1 MNIHALFAKVNE
13 LDIDEREKGILKVI
27 MNLAV
32 RDYIRICAQNKEFPS
47 EIVLDTGVDVKQTPT
62 LSNLGIMIVPGIDDM
77 GREVRHIHIPME
89 LLNAWGKKATAS
101 FIHQ

>member
-1 MNIHALFAKVNE
+1 MNIHALFAKING
-13 LDIDEREKGILKVI
+13 LDVEEKEKGILKVI

-47 EIVLDTGVDVKQTPT
+47 EIVLDTGVGVEQTPL
-62 LSNLGIMIVPGIDDM
+62 LSNLGIMVVPEMDEM
-77 GREVRHIHIPME
+77 GREVRHIHVPME
-89 LLNAWGKKATAS
+89 LLYAWGKTATAN